1 MAATTS
7 PVSRDNDVAVTV
19 CRDCHQAWAS
29 GIDSVESDEWNA
41 ANYRANVEGYILDDD
56 TYIEDRDEYADVDWY
71 WSHVAGCDLCESP
84 RGFKEVADMFLVS
97 I

>member
-29 GIDSVESDEWNA
+29 GVDSIESDEWDA
-41 ANYRANVEGYILDDD
+41 ASRRANVGGYILDDD
-56 TYIEDRDEYADVDWY
+56 TYVADSDTYVDVGWY
-71 WSHVAGCDLCESP
+71 WSHVSGFDCSP
-84 RGFKEVADMFLVS
+84 G
-97 I
+97 